1 MAVPRAQLASYDA
14 LDTPAGARERGLVLG
29 ANPLAIL
36 IPCHRVMRGR
46 EVPGD
51 YVGGTERRLALCAL
65 ERS

>member
-1 MAVPRAQLASYDA
+1 MASYDV
-14 LDTPAGARERGLVLG
+14 LDTPAGPRERGRVLG
-29 ANPLAIL
+29 ANPLVIL

-46 EVPGD
+46 GVPAD